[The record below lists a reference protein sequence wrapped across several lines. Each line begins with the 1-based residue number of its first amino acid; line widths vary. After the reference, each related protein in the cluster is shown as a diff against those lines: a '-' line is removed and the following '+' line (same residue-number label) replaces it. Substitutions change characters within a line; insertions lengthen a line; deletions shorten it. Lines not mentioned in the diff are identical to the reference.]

1 MGTAPKKPAGKFAIP
16 MVRANRPAVL
26 LESDELCGKRVQQVS
41 AVPTQALPMV
51 SGICGRISMMK
62 AVQKSCKDGKIT
74 FMGVGPME
82 SARR

>member
-16 MVRANRPAVL
+16 MVRANFPAVL
-26 LESDELCGKRVQQVS
+26 LASDGLCGKRALQVS

-62 AVQKSCKDGKIT
+62 AVQKSAAAGAI
-74 FMGVGPME
+74 G
-82 SARR
+82 